1 MKPHLIVIGPLPP
14 PTHGVAVS
22 TALVLENAAL
32 ARVFAVEHIDTSDP
46 RPLRTLGSWDLNNI
60 RGALASV
67 ARLARRLRG
76 PSGVV
81 YLPLSQGAAGLTRDS
96 LFVLVAAARGW
107 KVCAHLRGAE
117 FDTVYAGLPL
127 PLRWLVRSALS
138 RVSSVAVMG
147 HSLRGLFDGLVPPD
161 HIAVV
166 PNGTPDISSNG
177 VRRNRE
183 TGLFFS
189 NLRRRKGVVEAV
201 ETALLVLRDHP
212 SARFLFVGEW
222 EGPEL
227 EQTLRKRAR
236 HVGDRI
242 RFDPPVTGEARDHLL
257 ASSGFLIFP
266 PVLQEGH
273 PRVVLEALAAGLPVI
288 TTARGAIP
296 ETVVDGEC
304 GYVLDDPLPEALAE
318 RILTLLERPDLH
330 ARMSL
335 AARTRYLDGLTQEQ
349 SDAVLATWLHGV
361 ASGL

>member
-1 MKPHLIVIGPLPP
+1 M
-14 PTHGVAVS
+14 
-22 TALVLENAAL
+22 
-32 ARVFAVEHIDTSDP
+32 
-46 RPLRTLGSWDLNNI
+46 
-60 RGALASV
+60 
-67 ARLARRLRG
+67 
-76 PSGVV
+76 V

-117 FDTVYAGLPL
+117 FDTVYPGLPL

-147 HSLRGLFDGLVPPD
+147 YSLRGIFDGFVHPD
-161 HIAVV
+161 QIAVV

-227 EQTLRKRAR
+227 ERTLRRRAQ

-242 RFDPPVTGEARDHLL
+242 RFDPPVTGQARDRLL

-296 ETVVDGEC
+296 ETVVDGES
-304 GYVLDDPLPEALAE
+304 GYVLDDPVPEALAE
-318 RILTLLERPDLH
+318 RVLTLLHGPISMRE
-330 ARMSL
+330 MSL
-335 AARTRYLDGLTQEQ
+335 AARTRYLDGLTQEHA
-349 SDAVLATWLHGV
+349 DEVLARWLRGV
-361 ASGL
+361 ASEP